1 LNPKPSNNV
10 IGRFTEIGELCR
22 TFKAATHRSLIFLAV
37 VLALEASHLVL
48 SNRSGAMAF
57 VLIGLGSFLALSV
70 WCSSAIGLPL
80 LPVLAVQSLIIYGL
94 PIVVGHGV
102 ILTYP
107 REMVFQAGQEVLIFQ
122 VAMALSWKFGMQL
135 FHPSPPV
142 SYALSDLMRS
152 GDKGWGRLGFGM
164 IAGTTAFQVL
174 QSFNLLDSVTALL
187 PNGSVSILYTL
198 VSVVSASAFFLT
210 SMSIADGSTSFT
222 AKAFFWLLLI
232 LSALITASGLLLYA
246 AAANLITVAIGFFWS
261 SGRIPWR
268 YLVIS
273 MLALS
278 FLNMGK
284 TTMRERYWGAEGESI
299 TVPTLGQL
307 PAFYAE
313 WSETCLDAILE
324 NRTSKKTGG
333 NAQETKANS
342 NQTLLDR
349 IDNLQ
354 NLLFVID
361 AIETQH
367 ISALHGATY
376 ALIPP
381 LLVPRVLVPN
391 KPRSHE
397 GQVLLNVHFGRQD
410 INSTFS
416 TYVAWG
422 LLPEA
427 YGNFGA
433 YWGSLFLGALLGLS
447 FAWIE
452 NLTARRLLFS
462 TEGFL
467 SLSLLMNFMNSF
479 EMVSSV
485 FVTSTF
491 QSFMVIIGASL
502 PFVRRVALK
511 RSHGNGD

>member
-1 LNPKPSNNV
+1 
-10 IGRFTEIGELCR
+10 
-22 TFKAATHRSLIFLAV
+22 
-37 VLALEASHLVL
+37 
-48 SNRSGAMAF
+48 
-57 VLIGLGSFLALSV
+57 
-70 WCSSAIGLPL
+70 
-80 LPVLAVQSLIIYGL
+80 
-94 PIVVGHGV
+94 
-102 ILTYP
+102 
-107 REMVFQAGQEVLIFQ
+107 
-122 VAMALSWKFGMQL
+122 
-135 FHPSPPV
+135 
-142 SYALSDLMRS
+142 
-152 GDKGWGRLGFGM
+152 
-164 IAGTTAFQVL
+164 
-174 QSFNLLDSVTALL
+174 
-187 PNGSVSILYTL
+187 
-198 VSVVSASAFFLT
+198 
-210 SMSIADGSTSFT
+210 
-222 AKAFFWLLLI
+222 
-232 LSALITASGLLLYA
+232 
-246 AAANLITVAIGFFWS
+246 
-261 SGRIPWR
+261 
-268 YLVIS
+268 